1 MRGIGMVPED
11 RKREGTITARP
22 VSENLNIS
30 ILGRLSGRLGF
41 QSPARLTAQAQLMV
55 ERMKIDPPRPRMLI
69 GNLSGGNQQ
78 KVIVGR
84 WLAAQPKVLIFDEP
98 TRGIDIGTKSQ
109 IYKLIIKLA
118 QEGRGIILISSE
130 LIELA
135 KLADRILVVR
145 DGRLVKEM
153 PGPLDNVDL
162 LFDACAQKKE
172 PA

>member
-1 MRGIGMVPED
+1 
-11 RKREGTITARP
+11 
-22 VSENLNIS
+22 
-30 ILGRLSGRLGF
+30 
-41 QSPARLTAQAQLMV
+41 
-55 ERMKIDPPRPRMLI
+55 MKIDPPRPRMLI
-69 GNLSGGNQQ
+69 DNLSGGNQQ

-109 IYKLIIKLA
+109 IYRLIMKLA
-118 QEGRGIILISSE
+118 EEGRGIILISSE
-130 LIELA
+130 LIEVA

-145 DGRLVKEM
+145 DGRLVKEI
-153 PGPLDNVDL
+153 PGPLDDVDL